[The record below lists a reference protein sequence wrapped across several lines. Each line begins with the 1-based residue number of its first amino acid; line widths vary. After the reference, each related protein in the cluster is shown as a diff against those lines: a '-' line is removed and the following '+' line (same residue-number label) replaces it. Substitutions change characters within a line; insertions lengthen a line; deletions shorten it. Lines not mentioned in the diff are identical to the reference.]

1 MVKLEKIHYRPI
13 PVRDLLVDIKDLS
26 ELMIDLAYS
35 AALFDNR
42 ELAEEVLALEEQV
55 DELTYLINMNVMI
68 AVRDAQDA
76 ELLLGVQAV
85 ASAANK
91 ISDAAADIATIVT
104 QRIRIHPIV
113 TQAFMQVE
121 EHLVRATIAPESIL
135 VGQLLKK
142 LELASRI
149 GVDIIAIRRMGR
161 WIINPQKI
169 RLKKSDILFARGAPH
184 GINELRK
191 IAEGQVK
198 SWD

>member
-1 MVKLEKIHYRPI
+1 MEKIRYKPI
-13 PVRDLLVDIKDLS
+13 PVRDLLIEIKDLS

-42 ELAEEVLALEEQV
+42 ELAEEVLRLEEHV

-68 AVRDAQDA
+68 AARDAQDA
-76 ELLLGVQAV
+76 ELLLGVPAV

-104 QRIRIHPIV
+104 QRIRIHPII

-121 EHLVRATIAPESIL
+121 EHLVRTTIDPSSIL
-135 VGQLLKK
+135 IGQSLRK

-161 WIINPQKI
+161 WIINPRKI
-169 RLKKSDILFARGAPH
+169 NLENSDILIARGAPH
-184 GINELRK
+184 GIDELRK
-191 IAEGQVK
+191 VAEGQVK